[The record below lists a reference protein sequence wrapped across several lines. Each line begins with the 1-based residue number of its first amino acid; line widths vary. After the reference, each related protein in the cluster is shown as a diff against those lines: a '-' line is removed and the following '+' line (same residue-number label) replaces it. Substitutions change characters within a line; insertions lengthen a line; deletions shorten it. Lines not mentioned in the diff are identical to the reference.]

1 MHFWNNYHQIY
12 IYLRV
17 CPTEKAHSKE
27 ITISFEQK
35 PVTAA
40 DIWKENIFSS
50 T

>member
-1 MHFWNNYHQIY
+1 MYTLWKKNVFN

-40 DIWKENIFSS
+40 DIWKENFFIS